1 MADHSDIVGGSTA
14 KRVIACPG
22 SVKLVQQMPPRPS
35 SSYADEGTLL
45 HNTIADILMG
55 DRAPEEFIGAAYAEI
70 TLDEDL
76 MERKLRPALEA
87 LNDIDP
93 DKEMEYAV
101 EVRVGFGDRLPGVFG
116 STDVVGRIGDRAII
130 LDWKFGT
137 GVAVDVEENAQLMF
151 YAAAAMRT
159 PEARWAFAGA
169 KEVELII
176 VQPPHP
182 PKRWVTDVGRI
193 LNFEHELLAAV
204 RTALGPNPPLA
215 AGDHCRWCAA
225 KPICPVMTGAAQ
237 RALRTAIKQLSL
249 DDLGQSLKD
258 AELLEQW
265 IADLRALAHQIIEE
279 GASVPGFKLVPKRA
293 IRKWADETSALEALK
308 NVGLEE
314 QELVETALIS
324 PAKAEKLLKK
334 QKLALP
340 DGLTVATSSGTTLA
354 PDSDPRPAALQIGK
368 QLTAALGKL
377 S

>member
-22 SVKLVQQMPPRPS
+22 SVRLVRQMPPRPS

-45 HNTIADILMG
+45 HNTIADILLG
-55 DRAPEEFIGAAYAEI
+55 DRAPEEFVGASYADI

-76 MERKLRPALEA
+76 LDRKLRPALEA
-87 LNDIDP
+87 LNEIDP
-93 DKEMEYAV
+93 DKQMEYAV

-130 LDWKFGT
+130 LDWKFGS

-159 PEARWAFAGA
+159 PEAAWAFAGA
-169 KEVELII
+169 KEIELII
-176 VQPPHP
+176 VQPPHS

-193 LNFEHELLAAV
+193 LDFERELFAAV
-204 RTALGPNPPLA
+204 RAALEPNAPLA

-237 RALRTAIKQLSL
+237 RALRTAINSLSL
-249 DDLGQSLKD
+249 DEIGQSLKD

-265 IADLRALAHQIIEE
+265 IADLRALAHQVIEE
-279 GASVPGFKLVPKRA
+279 GAAVPGYKLVPKRA
-293 IRKWADETSALEALK
+293 IRKWADETSALDALLQ
-308 NVGLEE
+308 VGLAE
-314 QELVETALIS
+314 QELVETSLIS

-340 DGLTVATSSGTTLA
+340 KGLTVATSSGTTLVS
-354 PDSDPRPAALQIGK
+354 DDDPRPAALQIGRH
-368 QLTAALGKL
+368 LTAALGKL